1 VDYSAQLCG
10 MAQYAI
16 GLMSLVASREV
27 FCHLTCFQ
35 CPYIDDLIKELRQS
49 GHSIYLG
56 RVFVGCVV
64 YADDI
69 VLLSASYN
77 GLQKMVNVCS
87 SFKMRFDIRFN
98 PSRIQTAVFGRQ
110 GSSHF
115 SARCTFCKA
124 RYCYRKSSVRLSVCP

>member
-10 MAQYAI
+10 MARLAI
-16 GLMSLVASREV
+16 GLMSLVGVRQGGVLSPYLFSV
-27 FCHLTCFQ
+27 
-35 CPYIDDLIKELRQS
+35 YIDDLIKELRQS
-49 GHSIYLG
+49 GHGIYLG

-87 SFKMRFDIRFN
+87 SYGMRFDIRFN
-98 PSRIQTAVFGRQ
+98 PSKSQTAVFW
-110 GSSHF
+110 
-115 SARCTFCKA
+115 KA
-124 RYCYRKSSVRLSVCP
+124 RFITFSLNAE